1 MADKSLMMSFMNE
14 KGKKVSIRVDG
25 VKDGITQAEIS
36 AAMDAIIAK
45 NIFET
50 AGGDLKIK
58 DSAQIVEKNVEK
70 IAVK

>member
-14 KGKKVSIRVDG
+14 QGKKVSIRVDG
-25 VKDGITQAEIS
+25 VKDGVTQAEIS

-58 DSAQIVEKNVEK
+58 DSAQIVEKTVEK

>member
-14 KGKKVSIRVDG
+14 QGRKVSIRVDG
-25 VKDGITQAEIS
+25 VKDGVTQAEIS
-36 AAMDAIIAK
+36 SVMDTIMAK

-50 AGGDLKIK
+50 TGGDLKIK
-58 DSAQIVEKNVEK
+58 DSAQIIEKTVEK